1 MSSRLGEFA
10 NIYEL
15 LDESDSSGV
24 ETGKKAKEAV
34 EQKKAAAAAAL
45 APPVAAKPANTQGQK
60 PAGDR
65 RSPRTDRPP
74 RGPRTEGDRPPRQEG
89 ERRPRPEGE
98 RRPRQEGDRPPR
110 PEGERRP
117 RQEGDRPRRPRTEGG
132 ENSFAE
138 SGQAAAGGEPRAHL
152 PRDQARGPR
161 PDRGYERRN
170 NGDQDTRPGKRE
182 YDRRSGTGRGK
193 ETAKGGAG
201 AGNWGSDEAEAH
213 SLEGQSAATAAAV
226 ADGVPKEG
234 EEAPATDAAAA
245 PAAESTETVA
255 AADDEP
261 AVRTLAAYL
270 SEKKG
275 NTAAQ
280 ATRKAGEG
288 QDESAYKNYQ
298 PFKKEEE
305 SLFAVEKSAK
315 EKKTKEKESKEKKVA
330 ADQVLRFQQERRERE
345 ERGGSRGGRG
355 GRGGQGGQRRGGN
368 SQGSA
373 LNFTDAA
380 AFPGLSTKA

>member
-45 APPVAAKPANTQGQK
+45 APTVVAKPANTQGQK
-60 PAGDR
+60 PSGDR

-74 RGPRTEGDRPPRQEG
+74 RGPRPEGDRAPRPEG
-89 ERRPRPEGE
+89 ERRPRP
-98 RRPRQEGDRPPR
+98 PRQEGDRPPR

-117 RQEGDRPRRPRTEGG
+117 RPDGDRPRRPRVEG
-132 ENSFAE
+132 ESFAE
-138 SGQAAAGGEPRAHL
+138 SGQAAARGEPRSHL
-152 PRDQARGPR
+152 PRDQVRGPR

-213 SLEGQSAATAAAV
+213 SLEGQSATTAAAV
-226 ADGVPKEG
+226 ADGVEAPKEG
-234 EEAPATDAAAA
+234 EETVATTDAAAA
-245 PAAESTETVA
+245 PAAEATEA
-255 AADDEP
+255 AAPVDDEP
-261 AVRTLAAYL
+261 PVRTLAAYL

-280 ATRKAGEG
+280 ATRKAGDG

-315 EKKTKEKESKEKKVA
+315 EKKTKEKDSKEKKVS
-330 ADQVLRFQQERRERE
+330 ADQVLRFQQERRDRE